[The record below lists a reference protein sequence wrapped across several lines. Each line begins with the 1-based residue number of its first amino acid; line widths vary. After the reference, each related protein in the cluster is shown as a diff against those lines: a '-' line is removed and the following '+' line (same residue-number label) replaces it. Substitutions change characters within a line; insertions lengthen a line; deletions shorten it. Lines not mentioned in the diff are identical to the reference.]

1 MSPPDR
7 HLCHAS
13 SPLTPREIAT
23 TQNLQPIRNLKCT
36 AERIADVIGDRGR
49 VAMARPLRGTLKG
62 GTTISRLAYAGLP
75 TEKPRFA
82 IQANALIKEPFV
94 RVPDGLS
101 AT

>member
-1 MSPPDR
+1 MSHPDR

-36 AERIADVIGDRGR
+36 AERIAEWIGDRGR
-49 VAMARPLRGTLKG
+49 VAMAKPSRGTPKG

-82 IQANALIKEPFV
+82 IQAEVLIQT
-94 RVPDGLS
+94 G
-101 AT
+101 